1 VRSAPG
7 PERRPQQLTGAGR
20 LLAIGGIVGPVA
32 FVLAWVIAGLSTDG
46 YSPVDDAISELAAS
60 DADTQVLMTAGLA
73 IFGIGVGCYAFALR
87 RVLPGDAWIAALVCA
102 VATLGVAATPLRQ
115 FDTDVAH
122 GVFALVGYVAIASI
136 PILAAPMF
144 AARGQSTWAATSW
157 FAGALSGVCL
167 LLTATDWSSGFFQRA
182 GLAVGD
188 AWIVATA
195 VALVLEGRLF
205 ATDD

>member
-1 VRSAPG
+1 VTSRPG
-7 PERRPQQLTGAGR
+7 PERRAKELTSVERA
-20 LLAIGGIVGPVA
+20 LAIGGIVGPVA
-32 FVLAWVIAGLSTDG
+32 FVSAWVLGGLFTDG
-46 YSPVDDAISELAAS
+46 YSPIDEAISELAAS
-60 DADTQVLMTAGLA
+60 GADTQLLMTAGLV
-73 IFGIGVGCYAFALR
+73 IFGIGVAGYAVALR
-87 RVLPGDAWIAALVCA
+87 RALPGDAWIAALVCA
-102 VATLGVAATPLRQ
+102 VATLGVAATPLRF
-115 FDTDVAH
+115 FDSDVAH

-144 AARGQSTWAATSW
+144 AARGRSSWAATSW
-157 FAGALSGVCL
+157 FAGGLAAVCL

-195 VALVLEGRLF
+195 VALVVEGRLF